1 MQQRVSNE
9 VFKKKMHFHFLPA
22 SEIARTPGKTVTFSK
37 SDSPEEAVSP
47 PVSSKKQPASNKT
60 PAKVSGNLAMLN
72 VAKI

>member
-1 MQQRVSNE
+1 
-9 VFKKKMHFHFLPA
+9 MHFHFLPA

-60 PAKVSGNLAMLN
+60 PAKGKSHWSLGPPAPAHLSLA
-72 VAKI
+72 